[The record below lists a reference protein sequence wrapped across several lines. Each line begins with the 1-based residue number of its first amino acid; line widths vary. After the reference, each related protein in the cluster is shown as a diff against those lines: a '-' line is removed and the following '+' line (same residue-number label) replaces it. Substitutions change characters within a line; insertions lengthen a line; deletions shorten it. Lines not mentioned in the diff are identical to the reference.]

1 LNPGLVSTLGVLVG
15 GVSFGVAGF
24 AFALFA
30 VASLALSS
38 PPQVVVPA
46 VLLLADTLAL
56 PLLWE
61 HRRNLRVS
69 VLRR

>member
-30 VASLALSS
+30 TVSLALSS
-38 PPQVVVPA
+38 PPQVVVGGPA
-46 VLLLADTLAL
+46 ARGHARAAATL
-56 PLLWE
+56 
-61 HRRNLRVS
+61 
-69 VLRR
+69 